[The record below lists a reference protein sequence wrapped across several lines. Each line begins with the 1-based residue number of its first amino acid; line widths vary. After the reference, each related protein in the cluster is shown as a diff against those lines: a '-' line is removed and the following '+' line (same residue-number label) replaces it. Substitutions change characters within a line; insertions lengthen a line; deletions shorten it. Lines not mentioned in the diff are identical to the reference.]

1 MSQVA
6 GFLADLPSRGHFTR
20 TKPGPTF
27 LSPATPYIASH
38 DTDPPA
44 SQVIKS
50 DPTSILVRA
59 LQSRKEEAK
68 RKQGGKAAA
77 DKGKRQLDDGPD
89 APGRG
94 AKRAHEGAEGA
105 GPSASRAAGGSPLFQ
120 PSTVTPVGGLPSPSE
135 AKFSRLALQAWTLR
149 QLQTLLK
156 AWALPSSGKK
166 DDLVARILRA
176 QAAAGDGG

>member
-1 MSQVA
+1 MYNVHCPAWLQPAASPP
-6 GFLADLPSRGHFTR
+6 LPVRRGHFTR

-68 RKQGGKAAA
+68 RKQGGKAAGA
-77 DKGKRQLDDGPD
+77 SATPSLCWGKVLLAWPC
-89 APGRG
+89 RG
-94 AKRAHEGAEGA
+94 H
-105 GPSASRAAGGSPLFQ
+105 
-120 PSTVTPVGGLPSPSE
+120 
-135 AKFSRLALQAWTLR
+135 
-149 QLQTLLK
+149 
-156 AWALPSSGKK
+156 
-166 DDLVARILRA
+166 
-176 QAAAGDGG
+176 